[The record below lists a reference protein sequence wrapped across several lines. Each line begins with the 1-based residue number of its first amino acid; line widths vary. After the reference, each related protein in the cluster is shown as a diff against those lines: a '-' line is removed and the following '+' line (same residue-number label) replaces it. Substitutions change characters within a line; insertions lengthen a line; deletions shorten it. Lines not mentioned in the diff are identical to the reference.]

1 MKLFQI
7 VLANLIR
14 GGKVTVE
21 LPNIDLD
28 KLRGATRHY
37 YESLLEQIQ
46 GILYADDMTDGEKLA
61 EIQTLVEQGE
71 EF

>member
-28 KLRGATRHY
+28 KLRPPP
-37 YESLLEQIQ
+37 LL
-46 GILYADDMTDGEKLA
+46 
-61 EIQTLVEQGE
+61 
-71 EF
+71 